1 MSVIINR
8 GRTYQAL
15 RDAADKTPHDR
26 YGQQTQQ
33 TTRIRTRWF
42 TNRSVPKISLSATH
56 SQNPRV
62 TAPHVID
69 RKLEGDLHN
78 ASRDGGRA
86 GGGVGAI
93 GMTKGG

>member
-1 MSVIINR
+1 MIINR
-8 GRTYQAL
+8 GRTYQVL
-15 RDAADKTPHDR
+15 RDAGDKIPHDR

-33 TTRIRTRWF
+33 TTRTRTRRF
-42 TNRSVPKISLSATH
+42 TTRSVPKISLGATD
-56 SQNPRV
+56 SQNPRA
-62 TAPHVID
+62 TAPHVIG
-69 RKLEGDLHN
+69 RKLVGDLYD

>member
-1 MSVIINR
+1 VSVIINR
-8 GRTYQAL
+8 GKTYQVL
-15 RDAADKTPHDR
+15 RDATDKTRHDR

-33 TTRIRTRWF
+33 TTHTRTRPL
-42 TNRSVPKISLSATH
+42 TSRSVPKISLGATH
-56 SQNPRV
+56 SQNPRA

-69 RKLEGDLHN
+69 RKLVGDLHN